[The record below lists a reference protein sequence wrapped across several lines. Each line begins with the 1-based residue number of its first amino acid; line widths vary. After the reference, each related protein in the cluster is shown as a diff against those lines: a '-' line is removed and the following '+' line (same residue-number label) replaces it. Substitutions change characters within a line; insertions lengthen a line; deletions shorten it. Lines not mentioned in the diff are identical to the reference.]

1 MARRHQSAV
10 GDRPESFTTIQSQKV
25 QVPGVQNEALSP
37 DELLSTTRAVRRRL
51 DFTRPVP
58 DSLVRECVDL
68 ALQAPSASNAVTMR
82 FVVVRDPALRAEVAE
97 QYRDAFAAYRASARY
112 VEAKATKPRLTE
124 SADFLADNLE
134 KAPVLVIGCN
144 CGPSRES
151 AEREMSNI
159 LPAMWSF
166 MLAAR
171 ARGLGTAWT
180 TAHVYRERQVA
191 KILSIPYNT
200 VKQAVLTPL
209 AYTQGTTF
217 ARARRPPADE
227 VIEWR

>member
-1 MARRHQSAV
+1 MVH
-10 GDRPESFTTIQSQKV
+10 
-25 QVPGVQNEALSP
+25 NETLSP

-58 DSLVRECVDL
+58 VSVVRECVEL
-68 ALQAPSASNAVTMR
+68 ALQAPSASDSVTMQ
-82 FVVVRDPALRAEVAE
+82 FVVVRDPALRAAVAE
-97 QYRDAFAAYRASARY
+97 QYRDAFAAYRGSPRY
-112 VEAKATKPRLTE
+112 AQAKANKPRLTE

-134 KAPVLVIGCN
+134 KAPILVIGCN
-144 CGPSRES
+144 RGPTRES

-180 TAHVYRERQVA
+180 TAHVYREREVA
-191 KILSIPYNT
+191 KILSIPYDT
-200 VKQAVLTPL
+200 VKQVVLTPL

-217 ARARRPPADE
+217 RPARRPPADD

>member
-1 MARRHQSAV
+1 M
-10 GDRPESFTTIQSQKV
+10 
-25 QVPGVQNEALSP
+25 QNEALSP

-180 TAHVYRERQVA
+180 TAHVYQRAAGRQDPLHSVQH
-191 KILSIPYNT
+191 S
-200 VKQAVLTPL
+200 QAGR
-209 AYTQGTTF
+209 AHA
-217 ARARRPPADE
+217 ARVHAGDDICPCQAPPADE